1 MVLPVAP
8 LLLRKYAYQLRF
20 ACRTLVFTSFGVEP
34 PAVPCDNCCKLQ
46 QSSVFNFKS
55 RLAVFASVVP
65 VPCNKCQL
73 IVPFGMAAAAAAGLG
88 PMHSGQSPAI
98 IVTSILSPLT
108 QALACPRLSVE
119 SVCTASAISPRTWN
133 GSRSCLGPADFTLN
147 WPIVCNKTCAP
158 FLNIS
163 ANSSCTG
170 HGSCCCHGPCGRHI
184 VANRPQ

>member
-8 LLLRKYAYQLRF
+8 LLLRQYAYQLRF
-20 ACRTLVFTSFGVEP
+20 ACRTLVFTSSGVEP

-46 QSSVFNFKS
+46 QSSVFNFIS

-88 PMHSGQSPAI
+88 PMHSGQSSAI
-98 IVTSILSPLT
+98 IVTSILCPLT

-147 WPIVCNKTCAP
+147 WPIVCNKMCAP
-158 FLNIS
+158 FLS
-163 ANSSCTG
+163 PQVPTHRALGMAAVAVTG
-170 HGSCCCHGPCGRHI
+170 L
-184 VANRPQ
+184 VAAT